1 MFREH
6 VPASLPWGASIPSF
20 ICEFIGLFNAEE
32 KSELIIDGWAKNVVL
47 TRSFLWKGV
56 SVSSAYS

>member
-47 TRSFLWKGV
+47 
-56 SVSSAYS
+56 SALMIDPVPLTPSA